1 MQKRKLSKIKEA
13 DHFDDEYA
21 DAEHMAEMMND
32 LAMNHHGADNV
43 TAQLASAAMSAAI
56 DLSKLVVENRIRNAS
71 NMDDDDIYNIYQKS
85 FESVMNTTTGLSDEN

>member
-1 MQKRKLSKIKEA
+1 MQKRKLSKIKA
-13 DHFDDEYA
+13 VDHYDDEYE
-21 DAEHMAEMMND
+21 EHMAEMMND

-43 TAQLASAAMSAAI
+43 TAQLASAAMRAAI